1 MKQIRIIPYDVS
13 KAAAFFCMVFINFWA
28 LVYDTIIL
36 PEWINQIFFFLQGKA
51 AATFII
57 LAGISLSLS
66 SKNIVTTGDPI
77 SIMIFNSKLRK
88 RTFFLFTCGLLNSI
102 IWLADILHFY
112 AVFLFIGSFLIFSS
126 NKKLFSV
133 LIFSLLVFLL
143 IQHVFIYERH
153 INHPGFQLFY
163 FVNPDHLIYYF
174 LLDGCYSIFPWFS
187 FFIFGMLLGRM
198 DISQSKYQ
206 KKIFLFGLTIFVTAE
221 ILSLLVQ
228 ELAGREYLAVYM
240 ENILPWFVINPWEP
254 NFIFVTSAGASGF
267 VFIAFISWFCDK
279 FQKAQWMVALVYT
292 GQTTLTFYILH
303 IIIGTTY
310 IQFFQ
315 NQRHETLLFLC
326 TSCVLFFSFMVI
338 SSYFWVKR
346 YKKGPL
352 ELLLHFIIN
361 QSFFHRNILNPP
373 MNL

>member
-1 MKQIRIIPYDVS
+1 
-13 KAAAFFCMVFINFWA
+13 
-28 LVYDTIIL
+28 
-36 PEWINQIFFFLQGKA
+36 
-51 AATFII
+51 
-57 LAGISLSLS
+57 
-66 SKNIVTTGDPI
+66 
-77 SIMIFNSKLRK
+77 
-88 RTFFLFTCGLLNSI
+88 
-102 IWLADILHFY
+102 
-112 AVFLFIGSFLIFSS
+112 
-126 NKKLFSV
+126 
-133 LIFSLLVFLL
+133 
-143 IQHVFIYERH
+143 
-153 INHPGFQLFY
+153 
-163 FVNPDHLIYYF
+163 
-174 LLDGCYSIFPWFS
+174 
-187 FFIFGMLLGRM
+187 MLLGRM

-279 FQKAQWMVALVYT
+279 FQKAQWMAALVYT